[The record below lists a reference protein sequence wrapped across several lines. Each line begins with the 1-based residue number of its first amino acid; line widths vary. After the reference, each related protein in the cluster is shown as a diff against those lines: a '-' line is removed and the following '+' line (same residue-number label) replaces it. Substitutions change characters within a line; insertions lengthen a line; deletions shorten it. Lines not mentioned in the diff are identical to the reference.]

1 MAGTVVCTVCK
12 EVNQREAVFDG
23 KCLSCQGKG
32 SASDG
37 AFRTRLSRALQS
49 LKDGEDPTIV
59 QNFHS
64 LSRAE
69 KDNFKQLHHA
79 KLGDHLKMAIR
90 QQVNIRR
97 RSEMQQ
103 RAIASGHM
111 KDEADLREKYGHK
124 PDQLAAIF
132 ANADS
137 FTCPIRGCKMWAD
150 PDFITEWN
158 FQQSEEKDET
168 LTLATDDSERAAKR
182 QKTEQTEK
190 LPPTQGG
197 AKELKS
203 ADLEKLKELF
213 QPIMEAL
220 TKYEESVKKATSE
233 EFGEYIPKK
242 CKLKM
247 LQKKAEIFDS
257 VGNVSCVIDSGKS
270 NDTIKNLKQQLS
282 NIKKNTKDE
291 HDDVKKRLSN
301 AEADMKA

>member
-1 MAGTVVCTVCK
+1 
-12 EVNQREAVFDG
+12 
-23 KCLSCQGKG
+23 
-32 SASDG
+32 
-37 AFRTRLSRALQS
+37 
-49 LKDGEDPTIV
+49 
-59 QNFHS
+59 
-64 LSRAE
+64 
-69 KDNFKQLHHA
+69 
-79 KLGDHLKMAIR
+79 
-90 QQVNIRR
+90 
-97 RSEMQQ
+97 MQQ

-150 PDFITEWN
+150 PDFVTEWN

-270 NDTIKNLKQQLS
+270 NDTIKILKQQLS
-282 NIKKNTKDE
+282 NIKKYE
-291 HDDVKKRLSN
+291 G
-301 AEADMKA
+301 

>member
-1 MAGTVVCTVCK
+1 M
-12 EVNQREAVFDG
+12 R
-23 KCLSCQGKG
+23 
-32 SASDG
+32 
-37 AFRTRLSRALQS
+37 
-49 LKDGEDPTIV
+49 
-59 QNFHS
+59 
-64 LSRAE
+64 
-69 KDNFKQLHHA
+69 
-79 KLGDHLKMAIR
+79 
-90 QQVNIRR
+90 
-97 RSEMQQ
+97 Q

-111 KDEADLREKYGHK
+111 MDEADLSAKYGHK

-150 PDFITEWN
+150 PDFITEWAY
-158 FQQSEEKDET
+158 QQSEEKDET

-190 LPPTQGG
+190 LPPTQGE

-247 LQKKAEIFDS
+247 LQKKAEIDDS
-257 VGNVSCVIDSGKS
+257 VANVSCVIDSGKS

-282 NIKKNTKDE
+282 NIKKSTKDE
-291 HDDVKKRLSN
+291 HDEVKKRISN